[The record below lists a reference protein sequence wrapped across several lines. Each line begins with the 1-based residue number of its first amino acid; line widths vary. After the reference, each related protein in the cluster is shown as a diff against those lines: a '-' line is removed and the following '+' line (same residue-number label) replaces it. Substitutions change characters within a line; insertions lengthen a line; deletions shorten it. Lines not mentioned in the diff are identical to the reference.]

1 MVRISE
7 LSRRS
12 DVPVPT
18 IKFYL
23 REGLL
28 APGQLTS
35 ATQARYDERHVARLR
50 LIRALVAGAD
60 LPVQTAKQI
69 LRLIDDPPNDILALF
84 GRTQELLTPSQPD
97 IEVGPVRTL
106 LQSWGWRFEETC
118 PAPLRQLARA
128 LAAAQAAGFE
138 IPAGVLDVYADA
150 MHQVAEV
157 EIANSPTDSPA
168 ESVRYTVLGSVLMES
183 VLLALR
189 RLAEADVSIRSFGP
203 DAGHQPPG
211 HD

>member
-12 DVPVPT
+12 EVPVPT

-28 APGQLTS
+28 APGHLTS
-35 ATQARYDERHVARLR
+35 ATQAHYDERHVDRLR

-69 LRLIDDPPNDILALF
+69 LCLIDDPPSDILALF
-84 GRTQELLTPSQPD
+84 ERIQELLTPSQPD
-97 IEVGPVRTL
+97 IEVDEVRTL
-106 LQSWGWRFEETC
+106 LQSWDWRFDETC
-118 PAPLRQLARA
+118 PGPLRQLAQA
-128 LAAAQAAGFE
+128 LAASQAAGFE
-138 IPAGVLDVYADA
+138 IPVGVLDAYADA

-157 EIANSPTDSPA
+157 EIANSPTDSPLEA
-168 ESVRYTVLGSVLMES
+168 VRYTVLGSVLMES

-189 RLAEADVSIRSFGP
+189 RLAEADVSVRAFGGDP
-203 DAGHQPPG
+203 DR
-211 HD
+211 

>member
-1 MVRISE
+1 M
-7 LSRRS
+7 
-12 DVPVPT
+12 PT

-28 APGQLTS
+28 APGHLTS
-35 ATQARYDERHVARLR
+35 ATQARYDERHVDRLR

-69 LRLIDDPPNDILALF
+69 LRLIDDPPGDILALL

-97 IEVGPVRTL
+97 IEVDEVRSL
-106 LQSWGWRFEETC
+106 LQSWGWRFDETC
-118 PAPLRQLARA
+118 PGPLRQLAQA
-128 LAAAQAAGFE
+128 LAASRAAGFE
-138 IPAGVLDVYADA
+138 IPAGVLDAYSDA

-157 EIANSPTDSPA
+157 EIANSPTESLV

-189 RLAEADVSIRSFGP
+189 RLAEADVSIRSFGAGP
-203 DAGHQPPG
+203 DHQDVAGP
-211 HD
+211 